1 MWSVGERNGQGLSA
15 EEAAEVDRLL
25 DSEASIRS
33 VIRQSGRG
41 YRAVTRQ
48 LTEGTTAFRDAR
60 WRIRKM
66 KLRVLNEETRE
77 FEVGHI
83 CDVIDKGIQ
92 PVYRIT
98 LADGKQL
105 TATESHL
112 LLTDEGWKTLH
123 EAVGLEGAGKVA
135 ATTRDCRL
143 LVNGVAVYRDYEW
156 MKTARDRGLS
166 VSQMAESADC
176 SYPTIRSWLRRHDLK
191 FTPEERNFPR
201 GHTPWNKSVKG
212 YRLSRRWTEEQ
223 KDAIRAARSG
233 EKSNFWRGGISSERA
248 SVARWTTEQAPKVH
262 HQYDY
267 TCQVSTC
274 RRRGGRL
281 HAHHIVPVW
290 ADPSRA
296 RDIGNLITV
305 CKTCHAKIHR
315 TQETELAF
323 ATEFAPY
330 LGFAQE
336 AVGLPQRKGCKLTAH
351 AARVVAVEYVGLRQ
365 TYDLA
370 VEGPWHNFVANG
382 IVVHNSFN
390 EESARYHQ
398 LEGDFYVPAPED
410 VRSQVGKPGAYTFDP
425 VDPGTAEAVRA
436 DLSAHYEQAYRLYQ
450 ELIDRGLAKELARCV
465 LPMGTFTQFYWTV
478 NARSLMNFLSLR
490 AADTA
495 QLEIRRYAEAIET
508 FFAELMPATY
518 EAFIENGRVAP

>member
-1 MWSVGERNGQGLSA
+1 MISFVDTNGHATRQRSKTVDELWRMWSVGERNGQGLSA

-60 WRIRKM
+60 WRVRKM

-166 VSQMAESADC
+166 VSQMAESAGC

-191 FTPEERNFPR
+191 FT
-201 GHTPWNKSVKG
+201 
-212 YRLSRRWTEEQ
+212 
-223 KDAIRAARSG
+223 
-233 EKSNFWRGGISSERA
+233 
-248 SVARWTTEQAPKVH
+248 
-262 HQYDY
+262 
-267 TCQVSTC
+267 
-274 RRRGGRL
+274 
-281 HAHHIVPVW
+281 
-290 ADPSRA
+290 
-296 RDIGNLITV
+296 
-305 CKTCHAKIHR
+305 IHR

-351 AARVVAVEYVGLRQ
+351 AARVVAVEYLGLRQ

-425 VDPGTAEAVRA
+425 VDLGTAEGVRA
-436 DLSAHYEQAYRLYQ
+436 DLSAHYAQAYRLYQ

-518 EAFIENGRVAP
+518 EAFVDNGRVAP

>member
-60 WRIRKM
+60 WRVRKM

-123 EAVGLEGAGKVA
+123 EAVGLEGAGKAA

-166 VSQMAESADC
+166 VSQMAESAGC
-176 SYPTIRSWLRRHDLK
+176 SYPT
-191 FTPEERNFPR
+191 
-201 GHTPWNKSVKG
+201 
-212 YRLSRRWTEEQ
+212 
-223 KDAIRAARSG
+223 
-233 EKSNFWRGGISSERA
+233 
-248 SVARWTTEQAPKVH
+248 
-262 HQYDY
+262 
-267 TCQVSTC
+267 
-274 RRRGGRL
+274 
-281 HAHHIVPVW
+281 
-290 ADPSRA
+290 
-296 RDIGNLITV
+296 
-305 CKTCHAKIHR
+305 KTCHARIHR
-315 TQETELAF
+315 THETELAF

-410 VRSQVGKPGAYTFDP
+410 VRSQVGKPGTYTFDP
-425 VDPGTAEAVRA
+425 VDPGTAEAVRTGLA
-436 DLSAHYEQAYRLYQ
+436 AQYEQAYRLYQ

>member
-1 MWSVGERNGQGLSA
+1 MISFVDTRQRSKTVDELWRMWSVGERNGQGLSA

-48 LTEGTTAFRDAR
+48 LTEGTTAFGDAR
-60 WRIRKM
+60 WRVRRM

-166 VSQMAESADC
+166 VSQMAESAGC

-267 TCQVSTC
+267 TC
-274 RRRGGRL
+274 
-281 HAHHIVPVW
+281 HA
-290 ADPSRA
+290 R
-296 RDIGNLITV
+296 
-305 CKTCHAKIHR
+305 IHR

-336 AVGLPQRKGCKLTAH
+336 AVDLPQRKGCKLTAH
-351 AARVVAVEYVGLRQ
+351 AARVVAVEYLGLRQ

-425 VDPGTAEAVRA
+425 VDPGTAEAVRTGLA
-436 DLSAHYEQAYRLYQ
+436 AQYEQAYRLYQ

-518 EAFIENGRVAP
+518 EAFVDNGRVAP

>member
-1 MWSVGERNGQGLSA
+1 MISFVDTNGHATRQRSKTVDELWRMWSVGERNGQGLSA

-166 VSQMAESADC
+166 VSQMAESAGC
-176 SYPTIRSWLRRHDLK
+176 SYPT
-191 FTPEERNFPR
+191 
-201 GHTPWNKSVKG
+201 
-212 YRLSRRWTEEQ
+212 
-223 KDAIRAARSG
+223 
-233 EKSNFWRGGISSERA
+233 
-248 SVARWTTEQAPKVH
+248 
-262 HQYDY
+262 
-267 TCQVSTC
+267 
-274 RRRGGRL
+274 
-281 HAHHIVPVW
+281 
-290 ADPSRA
+290 
-296 RDIGNLITV
+296 
-305 CKTCHAKIHR
+305 KTCHAKIHR

-425 VDPGTAEAVRA
+425 VDPGTAEAVRT
-436 DLSAHYEQAYRLYQ
+436 DLAAHYEQAYRLYQ

-518 EAFIENGRVAP
+518 EAFVDNGRVAP

>member
-1 MWSVGERNGQGLSA
+1 MISFVDTNGHATRQRSKTVDELWRMWSVGERNGQGLSA

-60 WRIRKM
+60 WRVRKL

-166 VSQMAESADC
+166 VSQMAESAGC
-176 SYPTIRSWLRRHDLK
+176 SYPT
-191 FTPEERNFPR
+191 
-201 GHTPWNKSVKG
+201 
-212 YRLSRRWTEEQ
+212 
-223 KDAIRAARSG
+223 
-233 EKSNFWRGGISSERA
+233 
-248 SVARWTTEQAPKVH
+248 
-262 HQYDY
+262 
-267 TCQVSTC
+267 
-274 RRRGGRL
+274 
-281 HAHHIVPVW
+281 
-290 ADPSRA
+290 
-296 RDIGNLITV
+296 
-305 CKTCHAKIHR
+305 KTCHARIHR

-425 VDPGTAEAVRA
+425 VDPGTAEAVRTGLA
-436 DLSAHYEQAYRLYQ
+436 AQYEQAYRLYQ

-490 AADTA
+490 AADAA

-508 FFAELMPATY
+508 LFAELMPVTH
-518 EAFIENGRVAP
+518 EAFLENGRVAP

>member
-1 MWSVGERNGQGLSA
+1 MISFVDTNGHAARQLSKTVDELWRMWSVGERNGQGLSA
-15 EEAAEVDRLL
+15 EEAAQVDRLL
-25 DSEASIRS
+25 GSEASIRS

-60 WRIRKM
+60 WRVRKM

-156 MKTARDRGLS
+156 MKTARARGLS
-166 VSQMAESADC
+166 VSQMAESAGC

-191 FTPEERNFPR
+191 FT
-201 GHTPWNKSVKG
+201 
-212 YRLSRRWTEEQ
+212 
-223 KDAIRAARSG
+223 
-233 EKSNFWRGGISSERA
+233 
-248 SVARWTTEQAPKVH
+248 
-262 HQYDY
+262 
-267 TCQVSTC
+267 
-274 RRRGGRL
+274 
-281 HAHHIVPVW
+281 
-290 ADPSRA
+290 
-296 RDIGNLITV
+296 
-305 CKTCHAKIHR
+305 IHR

-425 VDPGTAEAVRA
+425 VDLGTAEGVRA
-436 DLSAHYEQAYRLYQ
+436 DLSAHYAQAYRLYQ